1 MNNPERTDQ
10 PMAPQARAAI
20 AEANLTH
27 ALDHI
32 KVGSAHLWILGLVAF
47 GALLDAMTQA
57 NIGLVGPR
65 LAENWGITP
74 LQLGLLSTFTF
85 FGMAIGSVI
94 AGYTNDKYGRKFT
107 YTYNLLLFTAG
118 SLVAGFSGNIEI
130 LLAARFICGIGLGGE
145 LSTALTLVSEV
156 MPTKIRGAALGTVN
170 IAAGGL
176 GLLIAPA
183 VVTLMLGPLEGFFG
197 GPQTSWRWVLGIMA
211 IPAVAI
217 FIYRIFLP
225 ESPRFLLAQGRV
237 DDANAVLT
245 RLSLNRLRKPK
256 NMVVQTFI
264 TVPGGQELPKEK
276 VNLTDILRGGL
287 RRRTLI
293 VWTTIAMTF
302 GAQLTI
308 LVFMPT
314 VLVSRGYDVQSSLL
328 YTTII
333 NLGGLVGAIVASIF
347 GYKVKRKI
355 VLGYGAIVAIFV
367 ALAFGFS
374 TSFATILIF
383 GGLLQI
389 MFILLNTTA
398 WMWAPELY
406 PTKVR
411 GFGTGCA
418 VTVGF
423 LSASIFP
430 LIAGWLFEIGGVL
443 PMFAMIAVMY
453 IVMAA
458 VVRFGPETHGVS
470 LENVSGEQLLRM
482 HEEVTN

>member
-1 MNNPERTDQ
+1 MNNQEQTGPSLT
-10 PMAPQARAAI
+10 PSARAAI
-20 AEANLTH
+20 AESDLTH

-32 KVGSAHLWILGLVAF
+32 KVGSAHLWILALVAF

-65 LAENWGITP
+65 LAENWGTTP
-74 LQLGLLSTFTF
+74 FQLGLLSTVTF
-85 FGMAIGSVI
+85 FGMAIGSVV

-107 YTYNLLLFTAG
+107 YTYNLLLFTIG
-118 SLVAGFSGNIEI
+118 SLIAGFSGNIEI

-183 VVTLMLGPLEGFFG
+183 LVTLMFGPLEGLFG
-197 GPQTSWRWVLGIMA
+197 GPETSWRWVLGIMA
-211 IPAVAI
+211 IPALAV
-217 FIYRIFLP
+217 FVYRIFLP
-225 ESPRFLLAQGRV
+225 ESPRFLLSKGRV
-237 DDANAVLT
+237 DDANSVLT

-256 NMVVQTFI
+256 GMVAKPYI
-264 TVPGGQELPKEK
+264 TIPGGHELPKES
-276 VNLTDILRGGL
+276 VNLSDIFRGGL

-314 VLVSRGYDVQSSLL
+314 VLVSRGYDIQSSLL
-328 YTTII
+328 YTTVI
-333 NLGGLVGAIVASIF
+333 NIGGLVGAILATFF
-347 GYKVKRKI
+347 GYKIRRKV
-355 VLGYGAIVAIFV
+355 VLGYGAIIAIFV

-374 TSFATILIF
+374 TSFATIILF
-383 GGLLQI
+383 GALLQV
-389 MFILLNTTA
+389 MFIVLNTTA

-430 LIAGWLFEIGGVL
+430 LLAGWLFEAGGVL
-443 PMFAMIAVMY
+443 PMFAMIALMY
-453 IVMAA
+453 VVMAC
-458 VVRFGPETHGVS
+458 VVRFGQETHGIALDS
-470 LENVSGEQLLRM
+470 VSGEKLL
-482 HEEVTN
+482 HE